1 MGKTHYG
8 HLPSFEALSKP
19 HHDVHTHIHSVLK
32 LLQTNWQENESVQH
46 KIVEYFTLAEAAS
59 NQLIDLVDAM
69 SDEKRRFESSAE
81 TAGEV
86 DLF

>member
-1 MGKTHYG
+1 
-8 HLPSFEALSKP
+8 
-19 HHDVHTHIHSVLK
+19 VLK
-32 LLQTNWQENESVQH
+32 LLQTNWQENEAVQH